1 MGICGSDSG
10 ERRVRERKPVKL
22 NETENAILKCK
33 TCRDKIKQ
41 FIKKLEI
48 RLKNCREKAKQLLI
62 SKERDRAKFYLR
74 QGKLHQEQIKLS
86 EGQLD
91 MVENQ
96 IRQIES
102 AQNLQECLACLKQGN
117 EVLNKLQS
125 TIKIEEWEKVKD
137 DMDELKEK
145 DKEISNYLKEYG
157 INEAEY
163 DEEVNNDYD
172 KLLKEIE
179 GGDKIDLPN
188 VPKEEIT
195 EDKNKN
201 KEEKVGKIKNK
212 KKVIEA

>member
-1 MGICGSDSG
+1 
-10 ERRVRERKPVKL
+10 
-22 NETENAILKCK
+22 
-33 TCRDKIKQ
+33 
-41 FIKKLEI
+41 
-48 RLKNCREKAKQLLI
+48 
-62 SKERDRAKFYLR
+62 
-74 QGKLHQEQIKLS
+74 
-86 EGQLD
+86 

>member
-1 MGICGSDSG
+1 
-10 ERRVRERKPVKL
+10 
-22 NETENAILKCK
+22 
-33 TCRDKIKQ
+33 
-41 FIKKLEI
+41 
-48 RLKNCREKAKQLLI
+48 
-62 SKERDRAKFYLR
+62 
-74 QGKLHQEQIKLS
+74 
-86 EGQLD
+86 

-102 AQNLQECLACLKQGN
+102 IQNLQECLTYLKQGN
-117 EVLNKLQS
+117 EALNKLQS
-125 TIKIEEWEKVKD
+125 TIKIEEWEKFKD

-145 DKEISNYLKEYG
+145 DQEISNYLKEYG

-179 GGDKIDLPN
+179 GGNKIDLPN

-201 KEEKVGKIKNK
+201 KEEKVGKVKNK